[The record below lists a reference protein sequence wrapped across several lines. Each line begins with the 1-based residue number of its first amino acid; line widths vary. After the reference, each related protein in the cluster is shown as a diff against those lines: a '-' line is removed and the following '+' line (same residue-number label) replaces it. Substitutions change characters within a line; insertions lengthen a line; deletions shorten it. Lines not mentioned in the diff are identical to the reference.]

1 MTEAGIGRILVASLH
16 QAISDVLPT
25 RLEFYESWLHP
36 DGMRLGTIGLAP
48 VQAVLSFL
56 RQEGAAY
63 GQVTRRAGE
72 YAAEWTVASQRPA
85 SRALVRAMPLWLRSR
100 AVLRLARR
108 TIRSTSRSSRTALR
122 LRQGHGRLDVR
133 GSVFCAVREPS
144 HEHLCGFHEAVV
156 LTLFALYDVPGL
168 VRVDQCR
175 AVGDPEC
182 VIDVAIVRGQPR
194 AAQGLASLK

>member
-16 QAISDVLPT
+16 QAISDLLPT
-25 RLEFYESWLHP
+25 RLEFYESWLQP

-85 SRALVRAMPLWLRSR
+85 GRALIRAMPLWLRSR
-100 AVLRLARR
+100 AVLRVARR
-108 TIRSTSRSSRTALR
+108 TIRNTSRSSRTALR
-122 LRQGHGRLDVR
+122 LRKGHGRLDVR

-144 HEHLCGFHEAVV
+144 HEHLCGFHEAV
-156 LTLFALYDVPGL
+156 LRRLFALYDVPGL
-168 VRVDQCR
+168 VRVDRCR

-194 AAQGLASLK
+194 AAQDPASLK

>member
-16 QAISDVLPT
+16 QGISDVLPT

-72 YAAEWTVASQRPA
+72 YAAEWTVATQGPA
-85 SRALVRAMPLWLRSR
+85 GRALIRAMPLWLRSR
-100 AVLRLARR
+100 AVLRLARHA
-108 TIRSTSRSSRTALR
+108 IRSTSRSSRTALR
-122 LRQGHGRLDVR
+122 LRKGHGRLDVR

-144 HEHLCGFHEAVV
+144 AEHLCGFHEAVV
-156 LTLFALYDVPGL
+156 RKLFALYDVPGL
-168 VRVDQCR
+168 VRLDQCL
-175 AVGDPEC
+175 AVGDPGC
-182 VIDVAIVRGQPR
+182 VVDVAIVRGQAR
-194 AAQGLASLK
+194 AARGLASLE

>member
-16 QAISDVLPT
+16 QAISDVRPT

-72 YAAEWTVASQRPA
+72 YAAEWTVASQWPA
-85 SRALVRAMPLWLRSR
+85 GRAVIRAMPLWLRSR
-100 AVLRLARR
+100 VVLRLARR
-108 TIRSTSRSSRTALR
+108 TIRSTWRSSRTALR
-122 LRQGHGRLDVR
+122 LHKGHGRLDVR
-133 GSVFCAVREPS
+133 GSVFCDVREASP
-144 HEHLCGFHEAVV
+144 EHLCGFHEAVV
-156 LTLFALYDVPGL
+156 QKLFALYDVPGL
-168 VRVDQCR
+168 VRLDQCR
-175 AVGDPEC
+175 AVGDPGC
-182 VIDVAIVRGQPR
+182 VIDVAIARGQAQ
-194 AAQGLASLK
+194 AAQGLGSLE

>member
-25 RLEFYESWLHP
+25 RLAFYEDWLRP

-56 RQEGAAY
+56 RQEGVAY

-72 YAAEWTVASQRPA
+72 YAAEWTVAAQWPPG
-85 SRALVRAMPLWLRSR
+85 RALIRAMPLGLRSR

-108 TIRSTSRSSRTALR
+108 TICSVSRGSCTVLTLR
-122 LRQGHGRLDVR
+122 GGHGRLDVR
-133 GSVFCAVREPS
+133 GSVFCVVREPS
-144 HEHLCGFHEAVV
+144 PEHLCGFHETVV
-156 LTLFALYDVPGL
+156 RRLLALYDVPGL
-168 VRVDQCR
+168 VRLDQCR
-175 AVGDPEC
+175 AVGDPAC
-182 VIDVAIVRGQPR
+182 VVDVAIVRSQPQ
-194 AAQGLASLK
+194 AAQGLASIE

>member
-1 MTEAGIGRILVASLH
+1 M
-16 QAISDVLPT
+16 

-72 YAAEWTVASQRPA
+72 YAAEWTVASQWPPG
-85 SRALVRAMPLWLRSR
+85 RALIRAMPLGLRSR

-108 TIRSTSRSSRTALR
+108 AIRSTSRTSRTALT
-122 LRQGHGRLDVR
+122 LRKGHGRLDVR
-133 GSVFCAVREPS
+133 GSVFCEVREPS
-144 HEHLCGFHEAVV
+144 AERLCGFHEAVV
-156 LTLFALYDVPGL
+156 SKLFALYDVPGL
-168 VRVDQCR
+168 VRLDQCL
-175 AVGDPEC
+175 AVGDPGC
-182 VIDVAIVRGQPR
+182 AVVVAIVRGQAR
-194 AAQGLASLK
+194 AAQGLASLE

>member
-16 QAISDVLPT
+16 QAISDLLPT
-25 RLEFYESWLHP
+25 RLEFYEHWLHP

-72 YAAEWTVASQRPA
+72 YAAEWTVT
-85 SRALVRAMPLWLRSR
+85 SRWPSGRGLIRAMPLWLRSR
-100 AVLRLARR
+100 AALRLARR
-108 TIRSTSRSSRTALR
+108 TIRGTSLSSRTALR
-122 LRQGHGRLDVR
+122 LRKGHGRLEVR

-144 HEHLCGFHEAVV
+144 PERLCGFHEAVV
-156 LTLFALYDVPGL
+156 RKMFALYDVPGL
-168 VRVDQCR
+168 VRLEQCL
-175 AVGDPEC
+175 AVGDPGC
-182 VIDVAIVRGQPR
+182 AVDVAIVRGQVR
-194 AAQGLASLK
+194 AAQGLASLE